1 MAMST
6 ADHHDWSFTAARV
19 PASFTACRGTDAP
32 AAEHALAGSATL
44 CGIPR
49 DQVTVYRHLFSAR
62 KAEACP
68 ECRTRAADAPA
79 EPGVQELLHG
89 RLEHAAPTG
98 LRDELLAALR
108 QGADVRLW
116 INGPTQQVVRS
127 YAELHRIVEGG
138 ELLTPVVRGG
148 GRLGLARVVH
158 GAQEFVVFLPEG
170 GVPLVARA
178 APA

>member
-1 MAMST
+1 M
-6 ADHHDWSFTAARV
+6 
-19 PASFTACRGTDAP
+19 PASFTACRETDAQ
-32 AAEHALAGSATL
+32 AAEHALSGNATL

-68 ECRTRAADAPA
+68 QCRTKAADAPT

-89 RLEHAAPTG
+89 RLEHAAPSG

-116 INGPTQQVVRS
+116 INGPTEQMVRH

-138 ELLTPVVRGG
+138 ELITPVVRGG

-170 GVPLVARA
+170 GVPLIARA